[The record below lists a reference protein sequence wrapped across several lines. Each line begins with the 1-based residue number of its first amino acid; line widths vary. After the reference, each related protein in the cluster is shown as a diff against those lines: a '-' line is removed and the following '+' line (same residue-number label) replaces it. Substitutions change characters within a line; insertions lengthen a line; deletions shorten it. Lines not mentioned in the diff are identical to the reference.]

1 MCIVLALGRFRCGRC
16 RLSQGVTALFGRT
29 SASRLLPSFWR
40 ALEGTIH
47 QRCWQWAYA
56 IWSCLSRLLKER
68 FFFSFFFFFDG
79 KLFLLGHRAFKI
91 PFSISSS
98 LTTPN
103 DEIKILFQCKYF
115 FDSFSK
121 FFILSCTNSTYPYFP
136 SAPFFSFFGDI
147 LTLHSFPPHP
157 FYEPT

>member
-1 MCIVLALGRFRCGRC
+1 MRKVQIISRSYCLIWTHIRESFATKLLAGSGRDDSSTILAMGLRNLVLFIE
-16 RLSQGVTALFGRT
+16 TT
-29 SASRLLPSFWR
+29 
-40 ALEGTIH
+40 EG
-47 QRCWQWAYA
+47 
-56 IWSCLSRLLKER
+56 KV
-68 FFFSFFFFFDG
+68 FFFFFFFFDG

-98 LTTPN
+98 LTTPD
-103 DEIKILFQCKYF
+103 DEIKTLFQCKYF

-136 SAPFFSFFGDI
+136 STPFFSFLGDI